1 MWAVKDGYNGEVI
14 AYCSR
19 EEDAYALAYTDLD
32 VDDLLYVEE
41 PTLQKHKLNYKE
53 YEIEQSKQSNLN

>member
-19 EEDAYALAYTDLD
+19 KEDAYALAYTDLD

-41 PTLQKHKLNYKE
+41 PAHRQYVGDASAVDSRWTD
-53 YEIEQSKQSNLN
+53 